1 MKWTLPV
8 VGLATVLNV
17 GLWLWSP
24 HAAGSRQTASDPQA
38 EQSVSRSKA
47 AAPAAIAQCALPA
60 QLTASVGETQSGTLV
75 RATAVDLPW
84 LNTVRD
90 SVMQLSM
97 SPKFANKIAL
107 TKAECAGSKCE
118 IEGTTK
124 QATDGQWYGSTEV
137 ASLMNTMSD
146 GSIAGGDSGRLV
158 SLNQIK
164 PGRDGTEFSLTVE
177 AHEGAAPRNP
187 CQSVLDSWKERH
199 PEDWTE
205 NNPFAAVSRQ

>member
-8 VGLATVLNV
+8 VCIATVLNI

-24 HAAGSRQTASDPQA
+24 PASGSRQAASNPQP
-38 EQSVSRSKA
+38 EQSDRHS
-47 AAPAAIAQCALPA
+47 PAAVPMATAQCSVPA
-60 QLTASVGETQSGTLV
+60 QLAPSLREAKLSPPANAKV
-75 RATAVDLPW
+75 VDQPW

-97 SPKFANKIAL
+97 SPKFANKMAL

-124 QATDGQWYGSTEV
+124 QAADGQWYGTSEV
-137 ASLMNTMSD
+137 ASLMHTMND

-158 SLNQIK
+158 SLNQVK
-164 PGRDGTEFSLTVE
+164 PGRDGAEFSMTVE
-177 AHEGAAPRNP
+177 AHDGPAPPNP
-187 CQSVLDSWKERH
+187 CQSVLNAWKEMH

-205 NNPFAAVSRQ
+205 KNPFAGVNRQ

>member
-8 VGLATVLNV
+8 VCIATVLNV

-24 HAAGSRQTASDPQA
+24 RAIGFR
-38 EQSVSRSKA
+38 QSVSDSTAAVPTA
-47 AAPAAIAQCALPA
+47 AAPAGTVQCPVPA
-60 QLTASVGETQSGTLV
+60 HLV
-75 RATAVDLPW
+75 PAPPDTKSSAAVNAKAVDQPW

-97 SPKFANKIAL
+97 SPKFANKMTL

-124 QATDGQWYGSTEV
+124 QAADGQWYGSPDV
-137 ASLMNTMSD
+137 AALMNTMSD

-164 PGRDGTEFSLTVE
+164 PGRDGSEFSMTVE
-177 AHEGAAPRNP
+177 AHDGPPPRNP

-205 NNPFAAVSRQ
+205 KNPFAGGNHP